1 MVQDELEERLKNWA
15 FYCAFGHV
23 GPEVRTR
30 AASAEGNYDSEDVW
44 EGEEPRIEP
53 DMVDGQLL
61 EDCIRVLPDISRR
74 VLKARFIQ
82 YPYHLRH
89 NVAQRLRMSVD
100 KLEAELAIAKRRLN
114 ERLSRTATKHG
125 SVDQRPSGLRDG
137 IQSQ

>member
-1 MVQDELEERLKNWA
+1 MKDELEERLRNWA
-15 FYCAFGHV
+15 FYCAFGHI

-82 YPYHLRH
+82 YPYHLKH

-114 ERLSRTATKHG
+114 ERLQRNQAGNRRLVQSPSR
-125 SVDQRPSGLRDG
+125 VRDS
-137 IQSQ
+137 IQSE